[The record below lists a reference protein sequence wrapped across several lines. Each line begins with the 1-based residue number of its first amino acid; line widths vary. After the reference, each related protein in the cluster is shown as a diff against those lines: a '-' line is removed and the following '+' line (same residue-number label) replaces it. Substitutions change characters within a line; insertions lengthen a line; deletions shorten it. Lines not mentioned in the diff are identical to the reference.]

1 VLTCGALAFALAVVG
16 VYGIVA
22 YAVARRTREIGVRV
36 ALGATPGQVLG
47 LLLREGVR
55 VIAIGVAVGVLAAL
69 TSTRL
74 LQTLLYG
81 ISATDASTFLLVPAA
96 VAAAAVVASCV
107 PAARA
112 LRISPV
118 AALRHE

>member
-1 VLTCGALAFALAVVG
+1 
-16 VYGIVA
+16 
-22 YAVARRTREIGVRV
+22 VRV